1 VILTFAGFING
12 FQWFYPMLVSLAVV
26 GDFILPMQISLAV
39 VGDLTY
45 ACVISGC

>member
-1 VILTFAGFING
+1 MILTFAGFISG